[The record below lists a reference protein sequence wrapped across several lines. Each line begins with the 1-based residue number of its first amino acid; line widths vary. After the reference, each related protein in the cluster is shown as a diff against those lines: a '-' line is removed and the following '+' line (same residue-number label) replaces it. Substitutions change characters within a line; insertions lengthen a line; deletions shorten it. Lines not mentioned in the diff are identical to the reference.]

1 MKPKH
6 SLSLVQMFSVWQGF
20 RLLPVAPLLL
30 CFALL
35 ACTPDA
41 AVQAPLSV
49 ESGPVV
55 AEVSIDRR
63 ALLLAINDAHVE
75 QDVYDDQ
82 AEGSA
87 LTRRI
92 SGARLAAA
100 LRSSQPEGEM
110 STTLSSLI
118 DEALL
123 SEAAHSRGEVVEIR
137 VFRRVLVQALLSRIG
152 DVEVSETELR
162 ERYDSVLAEQQHSV
176 EAVPAYNDVKAEI
189 QQVMIRERQQVA
201 LVELFET
208 LGIDGV
214 QYAATDEL
222 DRAFPRVTFEDEK

>member
-6 SLSLVQMFSVWQGF
+6 SLSLVQMFSVWPGF
-20 RLLPVAPLLL
+20 PLLPVAPLLL

-35 ACTPDA
+35 SCAPDA
-41 AVQAPLSV
+41 VVQAPLSV
-49 ESGPVV
+49 EPGSTV
-55 AEVSIDRR
+55 AELNIDRR
-63 ALLLAINDAHVE
+63 ALLLNDAHGEHAGEAV
-75 QDVYDDQ
+75 
-82 AEGSA
+82 

-100 LRSSQPEGEM
+100 HRSSQSEGEV

-123 SEAAHSRGEVVEIR
+123 SEAAHRRGEVVETR
-137 VFRRVLVQALLSRIG
+137 VFRRVLVQALLDRIG

-162 ERYDSVLAEQQHSV
+162 ERYDSVLAEQQNSV
-176 EAVPAYNDVKAEI
+176 EVVPAYNDVKAEI

-201 LVELFET
+201 LVELVET
-208 LGIDGV
+208 LGMEGV

-222 DRAFPRVTFEDEK
+222 ERAFPRVTFEDEK